1 MTGNGELALAGGPRD
16 KWDWANLWPTKY
28 VKTEALGQE
37 LVWFG
42 NKSGPLTMGAV
53 VEVVPAG
60 AEAPDLPLL
69 LTYGYCLL
77 LLVLQD
83 SGAVAVAA
91 STTVTSGD

>member
-1 MTGNGELALAGGPRD
+1 
-16 KWDWANLWPTKY
+16 
-28 VKTEALGQE
+28 
-37 LVWFG
+37 
-42 NKSGPLTMGAV
+42 MGAV